1 MINLMLKSLKRS
13 VIIGMSLMMLALP
26 ASPVLAAEDTNAVDT
41 ANTSNQAASTGQTAE
56 AVPPTPPT
64 TEPPTTPTLDEV
76 PPVVEEPTL
85 ITPPV
90 ETIPVPVTEP
100 PICSPTPV
108 DPLVQGNPDADILTS
123 TVVNNCLNS
132 DATSGDASV
141 VGNNTAGDATSGNAD
156 VQATLL
162 NLLQSVT
169 NMGGGGLS
177 TFMQNVYGDTNGD
190 LHIDPA
196 ALATI
201 LGGGGACSTCNGNV
215 STSTTSQINND
226 LNLNATSG
234 DATVE
239 GNRRGGDA
247 LTGNASVIAN
257 LVNII
262 NTIASAGQSFLGTIN
277 IYGNLNGNILLPNGW
292 LDGLL
297 GNGSPVAEGG
307 SGGNLDTDSTQSI
320 NNNINQTA
328 TSGSATVENNR
339 RGGDATTGNATN
351 NLNIINM
358 ANRQIVGGN
367 VLLVFVNVLGT
378 WYGVIMDAPEGQNT
392 AVLGGDITQNSIGC
406 GCGLSGDNS
415 SNSQINNNINL
426 TATSG
431 NALVSG
437 NRRGGN
443 ATSGDATTSLN
454 IANIINSQISL
465 SNWFGILFI
474 NVFGTW
480 NGSLG
485 EEVAVPP
492 VPSSGS
498 GTPQI
503 FSVTTP
509 SSGGSG
515 NYYQYRQTSVV
526 TDNTDNDDQD
536 DDNTLAATTGG
547 GGGGPTVKA
556 SWLNKALI
564 AGISSCA
571 CFFLMGLIG
580 RRRKHHEEV
589 VENIPELIFP
599 SI

>member
-1 MINLMLKSLKRS
+1 MINLMVKSLKKS
-13 VIIGMSLMMLALP
+13 VIIGISLVMLLLP
-26 ASPVLAAEDTNAVDT
+26 ASPVLAAEDTNATAVD
-41 ANTSNQAASTGQTAE
+41 NTSNQAASTGQIAE
-56 AVPPTPPT
+56 AVPPSPPT
-64 TEPPTTPTLDEV
+64 TEPPATPALDEV
-76 PPVVEEPTL
+76 PPVVGEPTP

-90 ETIPVPVTEP
+90 DTVPTPAPEP

-108 DPLVQGNPDADILTS
+108 DPLVQGNPNADVVNN

-132 DATSGDASV
+132 DANSGNANVSGSNGG
-141 VGNNTAGDATSGNAD
+141 GNATSGNAD

-169 NMGGGGLS
+169 NLGGGGLS

-190 LHIDPA
+190 LHIDPS

-201 LGGGGACSTCNGNV
+201 LGGGNACGCNDGM

-239 GNRRGGDA
+239 DSRRGGNA

-297 GNGSPVAEGG
+297 GSGSPAEGG

-328 TSGSATVENNR
+328 NSGSATVENNR
-339 RGGDATTGNATN
+339 RGGDATTGDAAN

-406 GCGLSGDNS
+406 GCGLSGDIS

-431 NALVSG
+431 NALVTG

-454 IANIINSQISL
+454 LANIINSQISL

-485 EEVAVPP
+485 EELPVVATPE
-492 VPSSGS
+492 SGGS

-503 FSVTTP
+503 FSVTAPPTGG
-509 SSGGSG
+509 SGGS
-515 NYYQYRQTSVV
+515 YQYRQTTVQEGD
-526 TDNTDNDDQD
+526 TDSNDQSDTD
-536 DDNTLAATTGG
+536 TLGATTGG
-547 GGGGPTVKA
+547 GGSGPTVKA

-580 RRRKHHEEV
+580 KRRKHHEPI
-589 VENIPELIFP
+589 ENLPEMIFP